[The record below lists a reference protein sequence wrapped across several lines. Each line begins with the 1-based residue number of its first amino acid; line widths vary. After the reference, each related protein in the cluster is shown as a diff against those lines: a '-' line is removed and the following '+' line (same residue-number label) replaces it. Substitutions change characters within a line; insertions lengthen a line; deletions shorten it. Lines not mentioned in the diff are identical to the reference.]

1 MSRILRW
8 TLVVCCVS
16 VAIALGVAAWY
27 RLSRPTVLKVAV
39 GPADFDDAALI
50 SAFARKFVAGGSP
63 VRLSIVPS
71 SGPADA
77 FERLKKGEAQL
88 AVVRSDGNGSEQ
100 AQAVALLHTDPVVI
114 VAPEKTG
121 VESFGDL
128 KGKTIGVVGP
138 PGANDSLLRTLRQ
151 HYRAPGETRTLAPAP
166 LEVSTAIRTR
176 AVDALLFVVPTTR
189 GVKLGESWAS
199 VRSASRRK
207 LAFVS
212 LDEAEALAAAN
223 PAYESGEIEAG
234 QFGGS
239 PSLPEE
245 SVTTITVATYLVANR
260 NVSADAITA
269 LTRTLFQER
278 QAVSGEAPI
287 ANLIKAAS
295 TEKDAVYPLHPGAK
309 VYYGGEETS
318 LMERYGDWL
327 FYGTDAS
334 RRPRLGASGRAAV
347 PRIPRGPGS
356 DGSAR
361 ADTRGDLLD
370 QGGTD
375 ACRARCHPRRR
386 RRRRRAARR
395 EGCARRIRR
404 AANGRALSRH
414 QLHRS
419 PYRREA
425 RCSAER
431 PGREL
436 FRCSPGAACSA
447 LMRPPA

>member
-8 TLVVCCVS
+8 ALVVCCVC
-16 VAIALGVAAWY
+16 VAIALGATAWY
-27 RLSRPTVLKVAV
+27 RLSRPTVLTVAV

-50 SAFARKFVAGGSP
+50 SAFARKFVAGGAP

-71 SGPADA
+71 SGPTDA
-77 FERLKKGEAQL
+77 MERLKKGEAQL

-114 VAPEKTG
+114 VAAEKTG

-128 KGKTIGVVGP
+128 KGKTIGVIGP

-151 HYRAPGETRTLAPAP
+151 HYRAPGETRTLAPVP

-189 GVKLGESWAS
+189 GVNLGESWAA

-212 LDEAEALAAAN
+212 LDEAEALVAAN

-260 NVSADAITA
+260 NVSADAITV

-327 FYGTDAS
+327 FYGPMLAGALGSGFLVLLRFLGFREDQDQTALLARIREVIASIKEAQTPAELDAI
-334 RRPRLGASGRAAV
+334 RAGVDGAVERLAESAA
-347 PRIPRGPGS
+347 RGEFDEQRTAVLS
-356 DGSAR
+356 LAINYIDH
-361 ADTRGDLLD
+361 LL
-370 QGGTD
+370 
-375 ACRARCHPRRR
+375 AE
-386 RRRRRAARR
+386 RRAALLSGQGASAS
-395 EGCARRIRR
+395 EPAQVHHV
-404 AANGRALSRH
+404 AA
-414 QLHRS
+414 
-419 PYRREA
+419 
-425 RCSAER
+425 
-431 PGREL
+431 
-436 FRCSPGAACSA
+436 
-447 LMRPPA
+447 

>member
-1 MSRILRW
+1 LSRILRW
-8 TLVVCCVS
+8 ALVVCCVC
-16 VAIALGVAAWY
+16 VAIALGAAAWY
-27 RLSRPTVLKVAV
+27 RLSRPTVLTVAV
-39 GPADFDDAALI
+39 GPADFDDAVLI
-50 SAFARKFVAGGSP
+50 SAFARKFVAGGAP

-71 SGPADA
+71 SGPTDA
-77 FERLKKGEAQL
+77 MERLKKGEAQL

-114 VAPEKTG
+114 VAAEKTG

-128 KGKTIGVVGP
+128 KGKTIGVIGP

-151 HYRAPGETRTLAPAP
+151 HYRAPGETRTLAPVP

-189 GVKLGESWAS
+189 GVKLGESWAA

-212 LDEAEALAAAN
+212 LDEAEALVAAN

-239 PSLPEE
+239 PPLPEE

-327 FYGTDAS
+327 FYGPMLAGALGSGFLVLLRFLGFRDEQDQTALLARIREVIASIKEAQTLAELDTIRAGVDGAVERLAESAARGEFDEQRTAGLPLAINYTD
-334 RRPRLGASGRAAV
+334 P
-347 PRIPRGPGS
+347 
-356 DGSAR
+356 
-361 ADTRGDLLD
+361 LL
-370 QGGTD
+370 
-375 ACRARCHPRRR
+375 AE
-386 RRRRRAARR
+386 RRAALLCGQGASAS
-395 EGCARRIRR
+395 EPAQVHHV
-404 AANGRALSRH
+404 AA
-414 QLHRS
+414 
-419 PYRREA
+419 
-425 RCSAER
+425 
-431 PGREL
+431 
-436 FRCSPGAACSA
+436 
-447 LMRPPA
+447 

>member
-8 TLVVCCVS
+8 ALVVCCAC
-16 VAIALGVAAWY
+16 VATALGVAAWY
-27 RLSRPTVLKVAV
+27 RLSRPTVLTVAV

-50 SAFARKFVAGGSP
+50 SAFARRFVAGGSP

-88 AVVRSDGNGSEQ
+88 AVVRSDGNSSEQ

-121 VESFGDL
+121 AESFGDL
-128 KGKTIGVVGP
+128 KGKTIGVIGP
-138 PGANDSLLRTLRQ
+138 PGANDALLRTLRQ
-151 HYRAPGETRTLAPAP
+151 HYRAPGENKTLAPVP
-166 LEVSTAIRTR
+166 LDVSTAVRTR

-295 TEKDAVYPLHPGAK
+295 TEKDAIYPLHPGAK

-327 FYGTDAS
+327 FYG
-334 RRPRLGASGRAAV
+334 PMLLGALGSGLLVVLRFLGFRDDQDQTALLARIREVISSIKEAQTPAELDAIRAGVDGAV
-347 PRIPRGPGS
+347 ERLAESAARGEFDEQRTAVLS
-356 DGSAR
+356 LAISYIDHLIAE
-361 ADTRGDLLD
+361 
-370 QGGTD
+370 
-375 ACRARCHPRRR
+375 
-386 RRRRRAARR
+386 RRAALLSG
-395 EGCARRIRR
+395 EGVSSSDALQVRLAAR
-404 AANGRALSRH
+404 S
-414 QLHRS
+414 
-419 PYRREA
+419 
-425 RCSAER
+425 
-431 PGREL
+431 
-436 FRCSPGAACSA
+436 
-447 LMRPPA
+447 

>member
-8 TLVVCCVS
+8 ALVVCCAC
-16 VAIALGVAAWY
+16 VAIALGAAAWF
-27 RLSRPTVLKVAV
+27 RLSQPTVLTVAV

-63 VRLSIVPS
+63 VRLSIVPT

-114 VAPEKTG
+114 VAAEKTG
-121 VESFGDL
+121 IESFGDL

-138 PGANDSLLRTLRQ
+138 PGANDLLLRTLRQ
-151 HYRAPGETRTLAPAP
+151 HYQAPGENKTLAPVP

-189 GVKLGESWAS
+189 GVKLGESWAL

-278 QAVSGEAPI
+278 QAISGEAPI

-318 LMERYGDWL
+318 LMERHGDWL
-327 FYGTDAS
+327 FYG
-334 RRPRLGASGRAAV
+334 PMLLGALGSGFLVVLRFLGFRDHQDQTALLARIREVISSIKEAQTIAELDAIRADVDGAV
-347 PRIPRGPGS
+347 ERLAESAARGEFDEHRTAVLSLAINYIDHLLAERGAPLLSGHGMSSS
-356 DGSAR
+356 DSLQVRLSAR
-361 ADTRGDLLD
+361 
-370 QGGTD
+370 
-375 ACRARCHPRRR
+375 
-386 RRRRRAARR
+386 
-395 EGCARRIRR
+395 
-404 AANGRALSRH
+404 S
-414 QLHRS
+414 
-419 PYRREA
+419 
-425 RCSAER
+425 
-431 PGREL
+431 
-436 FRCSPGAACSA
+436 
-447 LMRPPA
+447 

>member
-1 MSRILRW
+1 LSRVLRW
-8 TLVVCCVS
+8 ALVVCCVCA
-16 VAIALGVAAWY
+16 AIALGAAAWY
-27 RLSRPTVLKVAV
+27 RLSQPIVLTVAV

-50 SAFARKFVAGGSP
+50 SAFARKLVAGGSP
-63 VRLSIVPS
+63 VRLSIVPT

-77 FERLKKGEAQL
+77 LERLKKGEAQL
-88 AVVRSDGNGSEQ
+88 AVVRSDGSGSEQ

-121 VESFGDL
+121 IESFGDL

-151 HYRAPGETRTLAPAP
+151 HYRAPGETKMLAATPF
-166 LEVSTAIRTR
+166 EVSTAVRTR

-212 LDEAEALAAAN
+212 LDEAEALAASN
-223 PAYESGEIEAG
+223 PAYEAGEIEAG

-239 PSLPEE
+239 PPLPAE
-245 SVTTITVATYLVANR
+245 SVTTIQVATYLVANR

-309 VYYGGEETS
+309 VYYAGEETS

-327 FYGTDAS
+327 FYG
-334 RRPRLGASGRAAV
+334 PMLLGALGSGLLVVLRFLGFREDRDQTALLARIREVISSIKEAQTLADLDAIRVSVDGAVERLAESAA
-347 PRIPRGPGS
+347 RGEFDEQRTAVLS
-356 DGSAR
+356 LAINYIDH
-361 ADTRGDLLD
+361 LL
-370 QGGTD
+370 
-375 ACRARCHPRRR
+375 AE
-386 RRRRRAARR
+386 RRAFLLS
-395 EGCARRIRR
+395 GHGVSSPHPSQVHHV
-404 AANGRALSRH
+404 AA
-414 QLHRS
+414 
-419 PYRREA
+419 
-425 RCSAER
+425 
-431 PGREL
+431 
-436 FRCSPGAACSA
+436 
-447 LMRPPA
+447 

>member
-1 MSRILRW
+1 MSKILRW
-8 TLVVCCVS
+8 ALVVCGAC
-16 VAIALGVAAWY
+16 VAIALGAAAWY
-27 RLSRPTVLKVAV
+27 HLSRPTVLTVAV

-50 SAFARKFVAGGSP
+50 SAFARKFIAGGAP
-63 VRLSIVPS
+63 VRFSIVPS

-151 HYRAPGETRTLAPAP
+151 HYRAPGESKTLAPVP

-278 QAVSGEAPI
+278 QAVAGEAPI

-327 FYGTDAS
+327 FYG
-334 RRPRLGASGRAAV
+334 PMLLGALGSGLLVVLRFLGFRDEQDQTALLARIREVIASIKEARTPAELDAIRAGVDGAV
-347 PRIPRGPGS
+347 ERLAESAARGEFDEQRTAVLS
-356 DGSAR
+356 LAINYIDH
-361 ADTRGDLLD
+361 LL
-370 QGGTD
+370 
-375 ACRARCHPRRR
+375 AE
-386 RRRRRAARR
+386 RRAVLLSGQGVSSSEPAQVRHV
-395 EGCARRIRR
+395 
-404 AANGRALSRH
+404 AA
-414 QLHRS
+414 
-419 PYRREA
+419 
-425 RCSAER
+425 
-431 PGREL
+431 
-436 FRCSPGAACSA
+436 
-447 LMRPPA
+447 

>member
-1 MSRILRW
+1 LSRVLRW
-8 TLVVCCVS
+8 TLVVCCICA
-16 VAIALGVAAWY
+16 AIALGAAAWY
-27 RLSRPTVLKVAV
+27 RLSQPIVLTVAV

-50 SAFARKFVAGGSP
+50 SAFARKLVAGGSP
-63 VRLSIVPS
+63 VRLSIVPT

-77 FERLKKGEAQL
+77 LERLKKGEAQL
-88 AVVRSDGNGSEQ
+88 AVVRSDGSGSEQ

-121 VESFGDL
+121 IESFGDL

-138 PGANDSLLRTLRQ
+138 PGANDSLVRTLRQ
-151 HYRAPGETRTLAPAP
+151 HYRAPGETKMLAATPF
-166 LEVSTAIRTR
+166 EVSTAVRTR

-212 LDEAEALAAAN
+212 LDEAEALAASN
-223 PAYESGEIEAG
+223 PAYEAGEIEAG

-245 SVTTITVATYLVANR
+245 SVTTIQVATYLVANR

-269 LTRTLFQER
+269 LARTLFQER

-309 VYYGGEETS
+309 VYYAGEETS

-327 FYGTDAS
+327 FYG
-334 RRPRLGASGRAAV
+334 PMLLGALGSGLLVVLRFLGFREDRDQTALLARIREVISSIKEAQTLADLDAIRASVDSAV
-347 PRIPRGPGS
+347 ERLAESAARGEFDEQRTAVLS
-356 DGSAR
+356 LAINYIDH
-361 ADTRGDLLD
+361 LL
-370 QGGTD
+370 
-375 ACRARCHPRRR
+375 AE
-386 RRRRRAARR
+386 RRALLLS
-395 EGCARRIRR
+395 GHGVSSPHPPQVHH
-404 AANGRALSRH
+404 AAA
-414 QLHRS
+414 
-419 PYRREA
+419 
-425 RCSAER
+425 
-431 PGREL
+431 
-436 FRCSPGAACSA
+436 
-447 LMRPPA
+447 

>member
-1 MSRILRW
+1 LSRVLRW
-8 TLVVCCVS
+8 ALVVCCVC
-16 VAIALGVAAWY
+16 VAIALGAAAWY
-27 RLSRPTVLKVAV
+27 RLSRPTVLTVAV
-39 GPADFDDAALI
+39 GPADFDDAVLI
-50 SAFARKFVAGGSP
+50 SAFARKFVAGGAP

-77 FERLKKGEAQL
+77 MERLKKGEAQL

-114 VAPEKTG
+114 VAAEKTG

-128 KGKTIGVVGP
+128 KGKTIGVIGP

-151 HYRAPGETRTLAPAP
+151 HYRAPGETRTLAPVP

-189 GVKLGESWAS
+189 GVKLGESWAA

-239 PSLPEE
+239 PALPEE

-278 QAVSGEAPI
+278 QAVSGDAPI

-327 FYGTDAS
+327 FYGPMLAGALGSGFLVLLRFLGFRDEQDQTALLARIREVIASIKEARTPAELDAI
-334 RRPRLGASGRAAV
+334 RAGVDGAVERLAESAA
-347 PRIPRGPGS
+347 RGEFDEQRTAVLS
-356 DGSAR
+356 LAINYIDH
-361 ADTRGDLLD
+361 LL
-370 QGGTD
+370 
-375 ACRARCHPRRR
+375 AE
-386 RRRRRAARR
+386 RRAALLSSQGVSSS
-395 EGCARRIRR
+395 EPAQVHHV
-404 AANGRALSRH
+404 AA
-414 QLHRS
+414 
-419 PYRREA
+419 
-425 RCSAER
+425 
-431 PGREL
+431 
-436 FRCSPGAACSA
+436 
-447 LMRPPA
+447 

>member
-8 TLVVCCVS
+8 ALVVCCAC
-16 VAIALGVAAWY
+16 VAIALGAAAWH
-27 RLSRPTVLKVAV
+27 RLSRPTVLTVAV

-63 VRLSIVPS
+63 VRLSIVPT

-114 VAPEKTG
+114 VAAEKTG
-121 VESFGDL
+121 IESFGDL

-151 HYRAPGETRTLAPAP
+151 HYQAPGENKTLAPVP

-189 GVKLGESWAS
+189 GVKLGESWAL

-212 LDEAEALAAAN
+212 LDEPEALAAAN

-278 QAVSGEAPI
+278 QAISGEAPI

-309 VYYGGEETS
+309 VYYSGEETS
-318 LMERYGDWL
+318 LMERHGDWL
-327 FYGTDAS
+327 FYG
-334 RRPRLGASGRAAV
+334 PMLLGALGSGFLVVLRFLGFRDHQDQTALLARIREVISSIKEAQTIAELDAIRADVDGAV
-347 PRIPRGPGS
+347 ERLAESAARGEFDEHRTAVLSLAINYIDHLLAERGALLLSGHGMSSS
-356 DGSAR
+356 DSLQVRLSAR
-361 ADTRGDLLD
+361 
-370 QGGTD
+370 
-375 ACRARCHPRRR
+375 
-386 RRRRRAARR
+386 
-395 EGCARRIRR
+395 
-404 AANGRALSRH
+404 S
-414 QLHRS
+414 
-419 PYRREA
+419 
-425 RCSAER
+425 
-431 PGREL
+431 
-436 FRCSPGAACSA
+436 
-447 LMRPPA
+447 

>member
-1 MSRILRW
+1 MSRVLRW
-8 TLVVCCVS
+8 ALVVCCICA
-16 VAIALGVAAWY
+16 AIALGAAAWY
-27 RLSRPTVLKVAV
+27 RLSQPIVLTVAV

-63 VRLSIVPS
+63 VRLSIAPT

-77 FERLKKGEAQL
+77 LERLKNGEAQL
-88 AVVRSDGNGSEQ
+88 AVVRSDGSGSEQ

-151 HYRAPGETRTLAPAP
+151 HYRAPGETRTLAPVP

-212 LDEAEALAAAN
+212 LDEAEALAASN
-223 PAYESGEIEAG
+223 PAYEAGEIEAG

-245 SVTTITVATYLVANR
+245 SVTTIQVATYLVANR

-269 LTRTLFQER
+269 LARTLFQER

-309 VYYGGEETS
+309 VYYAGEETS

-327 FYGTDAS
+327 FYG
-334 RRPRLGASGRAAV
+334 PMLLGALGSG
-347 PRIPRGPGS
+347 
-356 DGSAR
+356 
-361 ADTRGDLLD
+361 LLVVLRFLGFREDRD
-370 QGGTD
+370 QT
-375 ACRARCHPRRR
+375 ALLA
-386 RRRRRAARR
+386 
-395 EGCARRIRR
+395 RIREVISSIKEAQTL
-404 AANGRALSRH
+404 AALDAF
-414 QLHRS
+414 
-419 PYRREA
+419 A
-425 RCSAER
+425 
-431 PGREL
+431 
-436 FRCSPGAACSA
+436 
-447 LMRPPA
+447 

>member
-1 MSRILRW
+1 MLRW
-8 TLVVCCVS
+8 ALVVCCVC
-16 VAIALGVAAWY
+16 VAIALGAAAWY
-27 RLSRPTVLKVAV
+27 RLSRPTVLTVAV
-39 GPADFDDAALI
+39 GPADFDDAVLI
-50 SAFARKFVAGGSP
+50 SAFARRFVAGGAP

-77 FERLKKGEAQL
+77 MERLKKGEAQL

-114 VAPEKTG
+114 VAAEKTG
-121 VESFGDL
+121 IESFGDL
-128 KGKTIGVVGP
+128 KGKTIGVIGP

-151 HYRAPGETRTLAPAP
+151 HYRAPGESKALAPVP

-239 PSLPEE
+239 PALPEE

-327 FYGTDAS
+327 FYGPMLAGALGSGFLVLLRFLGFREDQDQTALLARIREVIASIKEAQTPAELDAI
-334 RRPRLGASGRAAV
+334 RAGVDGAVERLAES
-347 PRIPRGPGS
+347 
-356 DGSAR
+356 
-361 ADTRGDLLD
+361 
-370 QGGTD
+370 
-375 ACRARCHPRRR
+375 
-386 RRRRRAARR
+386 AARGEFDEQR
-395 EGCARRIRR
+395 TAV
-404 AANGRALSRH
+404 LSLAINYIDH
-414 QLHRS
+414 LI
-419 PYRREA
+419 
-425 RCSAER
+425 AER
-431 PGREL
+431 R
-436 FRCSPGAACSA
+436 GALLSGQVASSSE
-447 LMRPPA
+447 PAQVHHVAA

>member
-1 MSRILRW
+1 LSRILRW
-8 TLVVCCVS
+8 ALVVCCVC
-16 VAIALGVAAWY
+16 VAIALGAAAWY
-27 RLSRPTVLKVAV
+27 RLSRPTVLTVAV
-39 GPADFDDAALI
+39 GPADFDDAVLI
-50 SAFARKFVAGGSP
+50 SAFARRFVAGGAP

-114 VAPEKTG
+114 VAAEKTG
-121 VESFGDL
+121 IESFGDL
-128 KGKTIGVVGP
+128 KGKTIGVIGP

-151 HYRAPGETRTLAPAP
+151 HYRAPGESKTLAPVP

-239 PSLPEE
+239 PALPEE

-260 NVSADAITA
+260 NVSADAITT

-327 FYGTDAS
+327 FYGPMLAGALGSGFLVLLRFLGFREDQDQTALLARIREVIASIKEAQTPAELDAI
-334 RRPRLGASGRAAV
+334 RAGVDGAVEQLAESAA
-347 PRIPRGPGS
+347 RGEFDEQRTAVLS
-356 DGSAR
+356 LAINYIDH
-361 ADTRGDLLD
+361 LL
-370 QGGTD
+370 
-375 ACRARCHPRRR
+375 AE
-386 RRRRRAARR
+386 RRAALLSGQGVSSS
-395 EGCARRIRR
+395 EPAQVHHV
-404 AANGRALSRH
+404 AA
-414 QLHRS
+414 
-419 PYRREA
+419 
-425 RCSAER
+425 
-431 PGREL
+431 
-436 FRCSPGAACSA
+436 
-447 LMRPPA
+447 

>member
-8 TLVVCCVS
+8 ALVVCCVC
-16 VAIALGVAAWY
+16 VAIALGAAAWY
-27 RLSRPTVLKVAV
+27 RLSRPTVLTVAV

-151 HYRAPGETRTLAPAP
+151 HYRAPGETRTLAPVP

-189 GVKLGESWAS
+189 GVKLGESWAL

-327 FYGTDAS
+327 FYGPMLAGALGSGFLVLLRFLGFRDDQDQTALLARIREVISSIKEAQTPAELDAI
-334 RRPRLGASGRAAV
+334 RAGVDGAVERLAERAA
-347 PRIPRGPGS
+347 RGEFDEQRTAVLS
-356 DGSAR
+356 LAINYIDHLI
-361 ADTRGDLLD
+361 DE
-370 QGGTD
+370 
-375 ACRARCHPRRR
+375 
-386 RRRRRAARR
+386 RRAALLSGQGVSSSDALQVRLA
-395 EGCARRIRR
+395 AR
-404 AANGRALSRH
+404 S
-414 QLHRS
+414 
-419 PYRREA
+419 
-425 RCSAER
+425 
-431 PGREL
+431 
-436 FRCSPGAACSA
+436 
-447 LMRPPA
+447 

>member
-1 MSRILRW
+1 
-8 TLVVCCVS
+8 
-16 VAIALGVAAWY
+16 
-27 RLSRPTVLKVAV
+27 VLTVAV

-63 VRLSIVPS
+63 VRLSIVPT

-114 VAPEKTG
+114 VAAEKTG
-121 VESFGDL
+121 IESFGDL

-151 HYRAPGETRTLAPAP
+151 HYQAPGENKTLAPVP

-189 GVKLGESWAS
+189 GVKLGESWAL

-278 QAVSGEAPI
+278 QAISGEAPI

-318 LMERYGDWL
+318 LMERHGDWL
-327 FYGTDAS
+327 FYG
-334 RRPRLGASGRAAV
+334 PMLLGALGSGFLVVLRFLGFRDHQDQTALLARIREVISSIKEAQTIAELDAIRADVDGAV
-347 PRIPRGPGS
+347 ERLAESAARGEFDEHRTAVLSLAINYIDHLLAERGALLLSGHGVSSS
-356 DGSAR
+356 DSLQVRLSAR
-361 ADTRGDLLD
+361 
-370 QGGTD
+370 
-375 ACRARCHPRRR
+375 
-386 RRRRRAARR
+386 
-395 EGCARRIRR
+395 
-404 AANGRALSRH
+404 S
-414 QLHRS
+414 
-419 PYRREA
+419 
-425 RCSAER
+425 
-431 PGREL
+431 
-436 FRCSPGAACSA
+436 
-447 LMRPPA
+447 

>member
-1 MSRILRW
+1 MTRSCGRCGN
-8 TLVVCCVS
+8 TTE
-16 VAIALGVAAWY
+16 
-27 RLSRPTVLKVAV
+27 RPAK
-39 GPADFDDAALI
+39 P
-50 SAFARKFVAGGSP
+50 
-63 VRLSIVPS
+63 
-71 SGPADA
+71 
-77 FERLKKGEAQL
+77 
-88 AVVRSDGNGSEQ
+88 
-100 AQAVALLHTDPVVI
+100 
-114 VAPEKTG
+114 
-121 VESFGDL
+121 
-128 KGKTIGVVGP
+128 
-138 PGANDSLLRTLRQ
+138 
-151 HYRAPGETRTLAPAP
+151 RTLAPVP

-189 GVKLGESWAS
+189 GVKLGESWAA

-327 FYGTDAS
+327 FYGPMLAGALGSGFLVLLRFLGFRDDQDQTALLARIREVIASIKEAQTPAELDAI
-334 RRPRLGASGRAAV
+334 RAGVDGAVERLAESAA
-347 PRIPRGPGS
+347 RGEFDEQRTAVLS
-356 DGSAR
+356 LAINYIDHLIAE
-361 ADTRGDLLD
+361 
-370 QGGTD
+370 
-375 ACRARCHPRRR
+375 
-386 RRRRRAARR
+386 RRAALLSGQGASSS
-395 EGCARRIRR
+395 EPAQVHHV
-404 AANGRALSRH
+404 AA
-414 QLHRS
+414 
-419 PYRREA
+419 
-425 RCSAER
+425 
-431 PGREL
+431 
-436 FRCSPGAACSA
+436 
-447 LMRPPA
+447 

>member
-1 MSRILRW
+1 LSRVLRW
-8 TLVVCCVS
+8 ALVVCCVC
-16 VAIALGVAAWY
+16 VAIALGAAAWY
-27 RLSRPTVLKVAV
+27 RLSRPTVLTVAV

-50 SAFARKFVAGGSP
+50 SAFARRFVAGGSP

-151 HYRAPGETRTLAPAP
+151 HYRAPGETRTLAPVP

-239 PSLPEE
+239 PALPEE

-260 NVSADAITA
+260 NVSADAITT

-327 FYGTDAS
+327 FYG
-334 RRPRLGASGRAAV
+334 PMLLGALGSGFLVLLRFLGFRDDQDQTALLARIREVIASIKEAQTPAELDAIRAGVDGAV
-347 PRIPRGPGS
+347 EQLAESAARGEFDEQRTAVLS
-356 DGSAR
+356 LAINYIDH
-361 ADTRGDLLD
+361 LL
-370 QGGTD
+370 
-375 ACRARCHPRRR
+375 AE
-386 RRRRRAARR
+386 RRALLSGDRVSSPHPPQVHHV
-395 EGCARRIRR
+395 
-404 AANGRALSRH
+404 AA
-414 QLHRS
+414 
-419 PYRREA
+419 
-425 RCSAER
+425 
-431 PGREL
+431 
-436 FRCSPGAACSA
+436 
-447 LMRPPA
+447 

>member
-1 MSRILRW
+1 M
-8 TLVVCCVS
+8 VCCVS

-327 FYGTDAS
+327 FYGPMLAGALGSGLLVVLRFLGFREDQDQTALLARIREVISSIKQAQTPAELDAI
-334 RRPRLGASGRAAV
+334 RAGVDGAVERLAERAA
-347 PRIPRGPGS
+347 RGEFDEQRTAVLS
-356 DGSAR
+356 LAINYIDHLI
-361 ADTRGDLLD
+361 DE
-370 QGGTD
+370 
-375 ACRARCHPRRR
+375 
-386 RRRRRAARR
+386 RRAALLSGQGVSSSDALQVRLA
-395 EGCARRIRR
+395 AR
-404 AANGRALSRH
+404 S
-414 QLHRS
+414 
-419 PYRREA
+419 
-425 RCSAER
+425 
-431 PGREL
+431 
-436 FRCSPGAACSA
+436 
-447 LMRPPA
+447 